1 MTPCAA
7 SYTLSDSSDTMAE
20 RLKSITGLDEPS
32 ITDVREQMAHRP
44 SIVNVSEKARE
55 ERRGVSNTKVT
66 GASQLTLKQS
76 LLPCSL
82 VTILFFLW
90 GFAYGLLDVL

>member
-1 MTPCAA
+1 MG
-7 SYTLSDSSDTMAE
+7 D
-20 RLKSITGLDEPS
+20 RIKSIAGLHDEPD
-32 ITDVREQMAHRP
+32 IETVREQMDRRP
-44 SIVNVSEKARE
+44 SIVDVKTKAKE
-55 ERRGVSNTKVT
+55 ERRGVANTKVT

>member
-1 MTPCAA
+1 MG
-7 SYTLSDSSDTMAE
+7 D
-20 RLKSITGLDEPS
+20 RLKSIAGLRDEPD
-32 ITDVREQMAHRP
+32 IDEVREQMDRRP
-44 SIVNVSEKARE
+44 SIVDVKTKAKE
-55 ERRGVSNTKVT
+55 ERRGVSNAKVT

-76 LLPCSL
+76 LLPCAL